1 MTIYGKQGGRKVKY
15 ELGDEENNATTKET
29 AKSDYKGLRK

>member
-1 MTIYGKQGGRKVKY
+1 MGSREARKVKY
-15 ELGDEENNATTKET
+15 ELGDEENNATMKEI